1 MHHPLTHAIH
11 ISPDSTL
18 VSQEDRVDNEHADM
32 APSQREDSRESRPD
46 SVSQNTLRDTTTM
59 PSIAEWD
66 SVYNKTLEL
75 ISVR

>member
-1 MHHPLTHAIH
+1 
-11 ISPDSTL
+11 
-18 VSQEDRVDNEHADM
+18 M

>member
-1 MHHPLTHAIH
+1 MQSTFRRV
-11 ISPDSTL
+11 SPDSTL
-18 VSQEDRVDNEHADM
+18 VSQEDQVDNEHADM
-32 APSQREDSRESRPD
+32 ASSQREDSREFRPD